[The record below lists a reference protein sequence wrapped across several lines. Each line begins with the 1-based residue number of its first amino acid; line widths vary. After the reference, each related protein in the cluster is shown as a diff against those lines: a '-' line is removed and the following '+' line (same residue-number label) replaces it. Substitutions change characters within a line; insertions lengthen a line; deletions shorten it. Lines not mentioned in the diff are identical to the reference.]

1 MATPEHTPEFDNRLP
16 GSLRGGAVLAL
27 HSRQAAR
34 LIHGR
39 RQSPSH
45 AAIQGLFGFA
55 GDLRLIHEGCDE
67 HDPYAD
73 WWLAKVRTEMS
84 RTERELAGIK
94 GELAELLDPL
104 CGFSIA
110 ETHSERPMLVEL
122 QFAGKEAYAAA
133 RLLANYDV
141 QVLGVLSA
149 EHHGLFDTAVC
160 KERIEGGGRA
170 LRRLFLSPV
179 GYQRTGVTLDDVRLD
194 NAQAERAR
202 EWMGNLPDEFAHPDC
217 LDVAIR
223 AVSVDAA
230 DTDLPNVSVLT
241 AAQ

>member
-1 MATPEHTPEFDNRLP
+1 MPQHTLEFDSRLP
-16 GSLRGGAVLAL
+16 GALRGGAVLAL

-34 LIHGR
+34 LINGR
-39 RQSPSH
+39 RQSPSR

-55 GDLRLIHEGCDE
+55 RGIRVIHEGLNE

-73 WWLAKVRTEMS
+73 WWLTKVRTEMS
-84 RTERELAGIK
+84 CTESELAAIKAELAGS
-94 GELAELLDPL
+94 LDPA

-141 QVLGVLSA
+141 QVLSALSA
-149 EHHGLFDTAVC
+149 DHLGLLDNAAC
-160 KERIEGGGRA
+160 EELIEVGGRA
-170 LRRLFLSPV
+170 MRRLFLSPV
-179 GYQRTGVTLDDVRLD
+179 GYQRTGVTPEDIDTD
-194 NAQAERAR
+194 NETARRAR
-202 EWMGNLPDEFAHPDC
+202 ECMGKLPDQDLPDEFANPDG
-217 LDVAIR
+217 LDVAI
-223 AVSVDAA
+223 SVDAV
-230 DTDLPNVSVLT
+230 DTDVPNVSVLT